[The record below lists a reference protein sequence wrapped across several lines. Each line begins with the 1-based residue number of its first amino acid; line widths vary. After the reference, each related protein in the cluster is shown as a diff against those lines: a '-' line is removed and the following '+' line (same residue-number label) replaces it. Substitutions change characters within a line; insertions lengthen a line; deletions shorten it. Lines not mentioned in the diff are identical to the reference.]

1 MYRLLITSL
10 VYLGLAMV
18 LTWPAVALVGQA
30 VPGAASTEAWNGLWA
45 LNHWADALF
54 SFRVPWRVE
63 SLNFPNGGTFLVGDP
78 VGCTLVSPIVW
89 GFGPTVGFSVL
100 VWFQLSLAGVVT
112 HKFAEDF
119 LLWRRGGGKV
129 GFGPW
134 VSGTAMMV
142 APLLASHVH
151 NGATEALWAAPAV
164 WSVWMFWRAATRPG
178 VAYGL
183 WASVALVVATVCH
196 IESGFVAAVFGLS
209 LTILG
214 AGGAVATYTWRRW
227 WPLVTSFALA
237 GYSVWAVGIVL
248 GADDG
253 FSGQDSAASIATIL
267 RTSGAADPLSY
278 LWPGSHWSPDFRIT
292 SDDGERFMHVHY
304 LGFISLG
311 LGFWAW
317 LRRRRHTGFLLAGGA
332 VCLVLSLGPVLMHAA
347 RPVLM
352 SGELAVPLPYYL
364 LEAQIGFQ
372 RIDAT
377 WNFSLGPVLC
387 LSLLGGLA
395 VDLRGK
401 RLALLAVA
409 LLMFEA
415 RVISPSSALPGTL
428 STVPEASILALKRAP
443 PGAVINYPLLAA
455 RSYLA
460 EQSVHGKPVAGT
472 PTEVANP
479 QAKRLW
485 ARMLAE
491 AHSDPDTF
499 HRAVSTTAERLGIR
513 YLVIHTD
520 PDAPPDIYTTMVREL
535 EMLFGVPGWG
545 SGQTRVVVLW

>member
-1 MYRLLITSL
+1 
-10 VYLGLAMV
+10 
-18 LTWPAVALVGQA
+18 
-30 VPGAASTEAWNGLWA
+30 
-45 LNHWADALF
+45 
-54 SFRVPWRVE
+54 
-63 SLNFPNGGTFLVGDP
+63 
-78 VGCTLVSPIVW
+78 
-89 GFGPTVGFSVL
+89 
-100 VWFQLSLAGVVT
+100 
-112 HKFAEDF
+112 
-119 LLWRRGGGKV
+119 
-129 GFGPW
+129 
-134 VSGTAMMV
+134 
-142 APLLASHVH
+142 
-151 NGATEALWAAPAV
+151 
-164 WSVWMFWRAATRPG
+164 
-178 VAYGL
+178 
-183 WASVALVVATVCH
+183 
-196 IESGFVAAVFGLS
+196 
-209 LTILG
+209 
-214 AGGAVATYTWRRW
+214 
-227 WPLVTSFALA
+227 
-237 GYSVWAVGIVL
+237 
-248 GADDG
+248 
-253 FSGQDSAASIATIL
+253 
-267 RTSGAADPLSY
+267 
-278 LWPGSHWSPDFRIT
+278 
-292 SDDGERFMHVHY
+292 MHVHY

-317 LRRRRHTGFLLAGGA
+317 LRRRRHTGFLIAGGA

>member
-214 AGGAVATYTWRRW
+214 AGGA
-227 WPLVTSFALA
+227 WPPT
-237 GYSVWAVGIVL
+237 
-248 GADDG
+248 
-253 FSGQDSAASIATIL
+253 
-267 RTSGAADPLSY
+267 
-278 LWPGSHWSPDFRIT
+278 
-292 SDDGERFMHVHY
+292 
-304 LGFISLG
+304 
-311 LGFWAW
+311 
-317 LRRRRHTGFLLAGGA
+317 
-332 VCLVLSLGPVLMHAA
+332 
-347 RPVLM
+347 
-352 SGELAVPLPYYL
+352 
-364 LEAQIGFQ
+364 
-372 RIDAT
+372 
-377 WNFSLGPVLC
+377 
-387 LSLLGGLA
+387 LGG
-395 VDLRGK
+395 VGG
-401 RLALLAVA
+401 
-409 LLMFEA
+409 
-415 RVISPSSALPGTL
+415 PS
-428 STVPEASILALKRAP
+428 
-443 PGAVINYPLLAA
+443 
-455 RSYLA
+455 
-460 EQSVHGKPVAGT
+460 
-472 PTEVANP
+472 
-479 QAKRLW
+479 
-485 ARMLAE
+485 
-491 AHSDPDTF
+491 
-499 HRAVSTTAERLGIR
+499 
-513 YLVIHTD
+513 
-520 PDAPPDIYTTMVREL
+520 
-535 EMLFGVPGWG
+535 
-545 SGQTRVVVLW
+545 